1 MILVSK
7 EFDKKEKLLMN
18 YQNSKY
24 EFIPKFNYNRNDLHY
39 KYNISKRVNLCS
51 NIHANGNFGIKIM
64 KFDVNNEWIHLDIII
79 ISKRDNFQSN
89 IELNGTYNM

>member
-1 MILVSK
+1 
-7 EFDKKEKLLMN
+7 MN

-51 NIHANGNFGIKIM
+51 NIHANGTFGIKIM
-64 KFDVNNEWIHLDIII
+64 KFDVNNEWT
-79 ISKRDNFQSN
+79 SFGFNNNFR
-89 IELNGTYNM
+89 

>member
-51 NIHANGNFGIKIM
+51 NIHVNGTFGIKIM
-64 KFDVNNEWIHLDIII
+64 KFDVNNE
-79 ISKRDNFQSN
+79 
-89 IELNGTYNM
+89 

>member
-39 KYNISKRVNLCS
+39 TYNISKRFNLCS
-51 NIHANGNFGIKIM
+51 NIRVNGTFGIKIM
-64 KFDVNNEWIHLDIII
+64 KFDVNNE
-79 ISKRDNFQSN
+79 
-89 IELNGTYNM
+89 